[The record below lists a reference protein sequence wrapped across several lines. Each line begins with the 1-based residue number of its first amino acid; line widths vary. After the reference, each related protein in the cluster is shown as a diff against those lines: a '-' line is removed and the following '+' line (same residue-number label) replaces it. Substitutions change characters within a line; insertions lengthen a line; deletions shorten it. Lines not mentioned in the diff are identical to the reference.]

1 MGIGRGRFHR
11 RSSYGN
17 QLKAL
22 PVEAMYAAGV
32 SLATM
37 VVYIGIIAGS
47 VYLSGE
53 TPKWLGGLGTIG
65 FLVALGSLIFNIGQ
79 MKTKT
84 ELKYRATCLAISSVV
99 MIVWMATLVVGLVR
113 G

>member
-1 MGIGRGRFHR
+1 MARGRFHR
-11 RSSYGN
+11 RNSYGN

-22 PVEAMYAAGV
+22 PIEAMYASIV
-32 SLATM
+32 SVATLFLYGAIM
-37 VVYIGIIAGS
+37 GGS

-53 TPKWLGGLGTIG
+53 TPRWLGGLGTIG
-65 FLVALGSLIFNIGQ
+65 FLIALGAFIYNIGQ

-84 ELKYRATCLAISSVV
+84 EFKYRLVCFSISSVA
-99 MIVWMATLVVGLVR
+99 MLVWLTTLIIGLIR

>member
-1 MGIGRGRFHR
+1 MARGRFRR

-22 PVEAMYAAGV
+22 PIEAMYAAGV
-32 SLATM
+32 SLASLIM
-37 VVYIGIIAGS
+37 FAGIIVAA
-47 VYLSGE
+47 VYFAGE
-53 TPKWLGGLGTIG
+53 TPRWIGGLGTIG
-65 FLVALGSLIFNIGQ
+65 FLVSLCAFIFNIGQ

-84 ELKYRATCLAISSVV
+84 EFKYRIICFVISSVA
-99 MIVWMATLVVGLVR
+99 MIVWAAALVIGLVR

>member
-1 MGIGRGRFHR
+1 MARGRFHR
-11 RSSYGN
+11 RSTYGN

-22 PVEAMYAAGV
+22 PIEAMYAAGV
-32 SLATM
+32 SFVSLI
-37 VVYIGIIAGS
+37 VYGGIIGGS

-53 TPKWLGGLGTIG
+53 TPRWLGGLGTLG
-65 FLVALGSLIFNIGQ
+65 FLIALCALIFNIGQ

-84 ELKYRATCLAISSVV
+84 EFKYRLICLGISIFAMLIWVS
-99 MIVWMATLVVGLVR
+99 TLMLGLIR

>member
-32 SLATM
+32 SLGTL
-37 VVYIGIIAGS
+37 VVYAGIIAGS

-53 TPKWLGGLGTIG
+53 TPKWLGG
-65 FLVALGSLIFNIGQ
+65 LGSLIFNIGQ

-84 ELKYRATCLAISSVV
+84 ELKYRATCLIISSVV